1 MRNFFFSFSSYYGID
16 DGLGDFSTWSNMAM
30 LISCITLVDAPSG
43 VGLSKILKRAE
54 LDWPVLSYLDL
65 DICSYAMCLTRD
77 DVHGWEGRPW
87 RKSNTKHRLKIAC
100 RL

>member
-1 MRNFFFSFSSYYGID
+1 MHSAGRC
-16 DGLGDFSTWSNMAM
+16 A
-30 LISCITLVDAPSG
+30 SG

-87 RKSNTKHRLKIAC
+87 RKSIRNTA
-100 RL
+100 